1 MLSPARL
8 TQLLT
13 EFVFLLLGVLLLWFA
28 ANDRIDFSRFDRHGT
43 SWLVLSV
50 ALIAWGLLALAKPGQ
65 FWAKWQKWNR
75 GGSLV
80 LLGVVM
86 LSISR
91 VPFDWVVKLL
101 AAAGAILLARGILGS
116 LLILR
121 QR

>member
-13 EFVFLLLGVLLLWFA
+13 EFVFLLLGALVMWLA
-28 ANDRIDFSRFDRHGT
+28 ANGRIYFDRHGAG
-43 SWLVLSV
+43 WLILS
-50 ALIAWGLLALAKPGQ
+50 AGLIAWGLLALAKPGQ

-80 LLGVVM
+80 LLGAVM
-86 LSISR
+86 LALSR

-101 AAAGAILLARGILGS
+101 AVAGLILIVRGILGS

>member
-28 ANDRIDFSRFDRHGT
+28 ANGRIDFSRFDRHGT

-75 GGSLV
+75 GGFFF
-80 LLGVVM
+80 LLGMVM
-86 LSISR
+86 RSTLC
-91 VPFDWVVKLL
+91 VPCGPVVKRV
-101 AAAGAILLARGILGS
+101 AADAAGRF
-116 LLILR
+116 
-121 QR
+121 

>member
-13 EFVFLLLGVLLLWFA
+13 EFVFLLLGALVMWLA
-28 ANDRIDFSRFDRHGT
+28 VNGRIYFDRHGAG
-43 SWLVLSV
+43 WLVLSV
-50 ALIAWGLLALAKPGQ
+50 ALIAWGLLALAKPGR

-86 LSISR
+86 VSISR

-101 AAAGAILLARGILGS
+101 AVAGLILVARGILGS
-116 LLILR
+116 FLILR

>member
-8 TQLLT
+8 TQLLM
-13 EFVFLLLGVLLLWFA
+13 EFVFLLLGVLVIWLA
-28 ANDRIDFSRFDRHGT
+28 ANGRIYFDRHGV
-43 SWLVLSV
+43 SWLVLSF

-86 LSISR
+86 LAISH
-91 VPFDWVVKLL
+91 VPFDWVVELL
-101 AAAGAILLARGILGS
+101 AAAGVILVARGILGS

>member
-13 EFVFLLLGVLLLWFA
+13 EFVFLLLGALVMWLA
-28 ANDRIDFSRFDRHGT
+28 ANGRIYFDRHAV
-43 SWLVLSV
+43 SWLVVSV

-80 LLGVVM
+80 LLGAVM
-86 LSISR
+86 LAISR
-91 VPFDWVVKLL
+91 VPFDWVSKLL
-101 AAAGAILLARGILGS
+101 AAAGVIQLLRGVLGS
-116 LLILR
+116 FLILR

>member
-8 TQLLT
+8 TNLLM
-13 EFVFLLLGVLLLWFA
+13 EVVFLLLGALVVWLA
-28 ANDRIDFSRFDRHGT
+28 ANQRIYFDRHST
-43 SWLVLSV
+43 SWVVLSF

-80 LLGVVM
+80 LLGFVM
-86 LSISR
+86 LAISR

-101 AAAGAILLARGILGS
+101 AVAGLILVARGVLGS
-116 LLILR
+116 FLILR
-121 QR
+121 PR

>member
-13 EFVFLLLGVLLLWFA
+13 EFVLVLLGALVVWVSG
-28 ANDRIDFSRFDRHGT
+28 RIFFGRQGGV

-50 ALIAWGLLALAKPGQ
+50 VLIAWGLLALAKPGQ
-65 FWAKWQKWNR
+65 FWIKWQKWNR

-80 LLGVVM
+80 LVGLVM
-86 LSISR
+86 LAISR
-91 VPFDWVVKLL
+91 APSYWDERLL
-101 AAAGAILLARGILGS
+101 AFAGIILIVRGILGS

>member
-1 MLSPARL
+1 MLTPARL

-13 EFVFLLLGVLLLWFA
+13 EFVFLLLGALVILLA
-28 ANDRIDFSRFDRHGT
+28 ANGRIYFDRHGT
-43 SWLVLSV
+43 AWLALSV
-50 ALIAWGLLALAKPGQ
+50 GLIAWGLLALAKPGQ

-86 LSISR
+86 LAITR
-91 VPFDWVVKLL
+91 VPFGWVVKLL
-101 AAAGAILLARGILGS
+101 AAAGFILVLRGMFGS
-116 LLILR
+116 FLILR

>member
-13 EFVFLLLGVLLLWFA
+13 EFVFLLLGALVIWLA
-28 ANDRIDFSRFDRHGT
+28 ANGRIYFDRRSTGL
-43 SWLVLSV
+43 LVLSV
-50 ALIAWGLLALAKPGQ
+50 GLIAWGLLALAKPGQ

-75 GGSLV
+75 GGSLL

-86 LSISR
+86 LAISR

-101 AAAGAILLARGILGS
+101 AVAGFVLVLRGIFGTLF
-116 LLILR
+116 ILR

>member
-1 MLSPARL
+1 MLTPARL

-13 EFVFLLLGVLLLWFA
+13 EFVFLLLGALVMWLA
-28 ANDRIDFSRFDRHGT
+28 ANGRIYFDRRSMG
-43 SWLVLSV
+43 WMVLSV
-50 ALIAWGLLALAKPGQ
+50 ALIAWGLLAVAKPGQ

-80 LLGVVM
+80 LLGLVM
-86 LSISR
+86 FSISR

-101 AAAGAILLARGILGS
+101 AVAGMILIVRGILGS

>member
-8 TQLLT
+8 TQLLM
-13 EFVFLLLGVLLLWFA
+13 EIVFLLLGALVIWLA
-28 ANDRIDFSRFDRHGT
+28 ANGRIYFDRHGVR
-43 SWLVLSV
+43 WLVLSV

-86 LSISR
+86 LAISR
-91 VPFDWVVKLL
+91 VPFDWAVRLL
-101 AAAGAILLARGILGS
+101 AAAGVILVARGILGS

>member
-13 EFVFLLLGVLLLWFA
+13 EFVFLLLGALVMWLA
-28 ANDRIDFSRFDRHGT
+28 ANGRIYFDRH
-43 SWLVLSV
+43 SVAWLVLST
-50 ALIAWGLLALAKPGQ
+50 ALIAWGLVALAKPGQ
-65 FWAKWQKWNR
+65 FWARWQKWNR

-86 LSISR
+86 LALSR
-91 VPFDWVVKLL
+91 VPFDWVGKLL
-101 AAAGAILLARGILGS
+101 ALAGLILLVRGILGS

>member
-1 MLSPARL
+1 MFSPARL

-13 EFVFLLLGVLLLWFA
+13 EFVFLLLGALVIWLA
-28 ANDRIDFSRFDRHGT
+28 VNGRIYFDRHGVG
-43 SWLVLSV
+43 WLVLSV
-50 ALIAWGLLALAKPGQ
+50 ALIAWGLLALAKPAQ

-86 LSISR
+86 LSITR
-91 VPFDWVVKLL
+91 VPFNWVVKLL
-101 AAAGAILLARGILGS
+101 AVAGLILVVRGILGS

>member
-13 EFVFLLLGVLLLWFA
+13 EFIFLLLGALVMWLA
-28 ANDRIDFSRFDRHGT
+28 ANGRIYFDRHGT
-43 SWLVLSV
+43 GWLILSV
-50 ALIAWGLLALAKPGQ
+50 GLIAWGLLALAKPGQ

-86 LSISR
+86 LVLSR
-91 VPFDWVVKLL
+91 VPFGWVVKLL
-101 AAAGAILLARGILGS
+101 AVAGLILVVRGILGS

>member
-8 TQLLT
+8 TQLLM
-13 EFVFLLLGVLLLWFA
+13 EFVFLLLGALVMWLA
-28 ANDRIDFSRFDRHGT
+28 ANGRIYFDRHGVA
-43 SWLVLSV
+43 WLVLSV
-50 ALIAWGLLALAKPGQ
+50 ALIAWGLLALARPGQ
-65 FWAKWQKWNR
+65 FWDKWQKWNR

-86 LSISR
+86 LAISR

-101 AAAGAILLARGILGS
+101 AAAGVILLARGILGS

>member
-13 EFVFLLLGVLLLWFA
+13 EFIFLLLGALVMWLA
-28 ANDRIDFSRFDRHGT
+28 ANGRIYFDRHGAG
-43 SWLVLSV
+43 WLILSV
-50 ALIAWGLLALAKPGQ
+50 GLIAWGLLALAKPGQ
-65 FWAKWQKWNR
+65 FWARWQKWNR

-86 LSISR
+86 LALSR

-101 AAAGAILLARGILGS
+101 AVAGLILVVRGILGS

>member
-8 TQLLT
+8 TQLLM
-13 EFVFLLLGVLLLWFA
+13 EFVFLLLGALVVWLAL
-28 ANDRIDFSRFDRHGT
+28 NQRIYFDRHGA
-43 SWLVLSV
+43 SWLVLSFAMV
-50 ALIAWGLLALAKPGQ
+50 AWGFLALAKPGQ

-80 LLGVVM
+80 LLGLVM
-86 LSISR
+86 FAISR
-91 VPFDWVVKLL
+91 VPFDWVLKLL
-101 AAAGAILLARGILGS
+101 AVAGLILVARGILGS

>member
-13 EFVFLLLGVLLLWFA
+13 EVVFLLLGALVVWLA
-28 ANDRIDFSRFDRHGT
+28 ANQRVYFDRHGVG
-43 SWLVLSV
+43 WLVLSV
-50 ALIAWGLLALAKPGQ
+50 GLLAGGLLAVAKPGQ

-75 GGSLV
+75 GGSLI
-80 LLGVVM
+80 LLGLLM
-86 LSISR
+86 LAISR
-91 VPFDWVVKLL
+91 APFDWVVKLL
-101 AAAGAILLARGILGS
+101 AVAGIVLVARGLFGS

>member
-8 TQLLT
+8 TQLLM
-13 EFVFLLLGVLLLWFA
+13 EFVFLLLGALVIWLA
-28 ANDRIDFSRFDRHGT
+28 ANGRIYFDRHGVA
-43 SWLVLSV
+43 WLVLSV

-65 FWAKWQKWNR
+65 FWANWQKWNR

-80 LLGVVM
+80 LLGVLM
-86 LSISR
+86 LAISR
-91 VPFDWVVKLL
+91 VPFDWVIKLL
-101 AAAGAILLARGILGS
+101 AAAGVILVARGILGS

>member
-28 ANDRIDFSRFDRHGT
+28 ANGRVDFSRFDRHGT

-65 FWAKWQKWNR
+65 FCAKWPTWIR
-75 GGSLV
+75 GGSFAPLSAV
-80 LLGVVM
+80 TP
-86 LSISR
+86 SISR
-91 VPFDWVVKLL
+91 FLFLWV
-101 AAAGAILLARGILGS
+101 A
-116 LLILR
+116 
-121 QR
+121 

>member
-28 ANDRIDFSRFDRHGT
+28 ANDRIDFSRFDRRGT

-101 AAAGAILLARGILGS
+101 AAAGVILLARGILGS
-116 LLILR
+116 VLILR

>member
-13 EFVFLLLGVLLLWFA
+13 EFIFLLLGALVMWLA
-28 ANDRIDFSRFDRHGT
+28 ANGRIYFDRHGA

-65 FWAKWQKWNR
+65 FRAKWQKWNR

-80 LLGVVM
+80 LLGIAM

-101 AAAGAILLARGILGS
+101 AAAGLILLVRGILGS
-116 LLILR
+116 LLILW

>member
-13 EFVFLLLGVLLLWFA
+13 EFVFVLLGALVMWLA
-28 ANDRIDFSRFDRHGT
+28 ANGRIYFDRHGVA
-43 SWLVLSV
+43 WLALSV
-50 ALIAWGLLALAKPGQ
+50 GLIAWGLLALAKPGQ
-65 FWAKWQKWNR
+65 FWAKCQKWNR

-86 LSISR
+86 LAITR

-101 AAAGAILLARGILGS
+101 AAAGVILLVRGVFGS